1 MKKIPLRRCLATN
14 KSYPKKELFRVV
26 KTPTNE
32 VVLDI
37 SGKANGRGAYISMN
51 FEAIELA
58 KKSNCL
64 GKALEIE
71 IPEEIYTRM
80 ENYLKM
86 K

>member
-64 GKALEIE
+64 AKALEIE